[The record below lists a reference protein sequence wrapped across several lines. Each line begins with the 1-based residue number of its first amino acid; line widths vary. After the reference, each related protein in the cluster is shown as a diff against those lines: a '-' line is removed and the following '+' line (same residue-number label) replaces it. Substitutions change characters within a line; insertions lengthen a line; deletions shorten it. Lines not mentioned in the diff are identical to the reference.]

1 MGQVLSNNTLQFP
14 EKLSPLFE
22 PRRYKVVYGGRGSAK
37 SHSFATALLVLGAK
51 QPMRILCAREIQKSV
66 RDSVHRLL
74 SDKIKSLGLEHF
86 YQILDTE
93 IRGSNGTLI
102 LFSGLSSVTVDSIKS
117 FEGVD
122 IVWVEEAQSVSKRSW
137 DILTPTIRKDG
148 SEIWMTLNPQLD
160 TDETYKRFIEPNDP
174 NIWKCEMNWRD
185 NPWWTDVLE
194 QERLTTMRNDGENYE
209 HIWEGKTKSA
219 LIGAIYAKEVEQ
231 ARAENRF
238 TNVPHDP
245 ALLTHTAWD
254 LGVGD
259 ATAIW
264 FYQKVGREI
273 RVIDYYEASGE
284 GLPHYA
290 ALIQSKGYLYG
301 EHWAPH
307 DIAVREF
314 SSGRS
319 RIETAASLGIAF
331 NTAPSVSLEDGIH
344 ATRMILPRCY
354 IDMVKCAQGIECLKR
369 YRWERNEKMEMFKSR
384 PVHDQW
390 SHGAD
395 AFRYLSLTI
404 HDEVEKRNG
413 RKDYTAGGWMG

>member
-1 MGQVLSNNTLQFP
+1 VHNEIQLP
-14 EKLSPLFE
+14 EKVEFLFSPKRF
-22 PRRYKVVYGGRGSAK
+22 KVLHGGRGSAK
-37 SHSFATALLVLGAK
+37 SHSVASALLILGRQK
-51 QPMRILCAREIQKSV
+51 PLRILCTREIQKSI

-74 SDKIKSLGLEHF
+74 SDKITSMGMSSF

-93 IRGSNGTLI
+93 IRGKNGTLI
-102 LFSGLSSVTVDSIKS
+102 LFGGLSTTTIESIKS

-122 IVWVEEAQSVSKRSW
+122 IVWVEEAQVVTKRSW
-137 DILTPTIRKDG
+137 DILIPTIRKAG
-148 SEIWMTLNPQLD
+148 SEIWITMNPILD
-160 TDETYKRFIEPNDP
+160 TDETYVRFIENADDDMAVVQ
-174 NIWKCEMNWRD
+174 MNWRD
-185 NPWWTDVLE
+185 NPWWSDEME
-194 QERLTTMRNDGENYE
+194 QERLRTLRNDSDNYDN
-209 HIWEGKTKSA
+209 IWEGKTKSA
-219 LIGAIYAKEVEQ
+219 LIGAIYAKEIELL
-231 ARAENRF
+231 RENNKF
-238 TNVPHDP
+238 TTVPYDP
-245 ALLTHTAWD
+245 SLLVNTAWD

-273 RVIDYYEASGE
+273 RIIDYYESSGE

-290 ALIQSKGYLYG
+290 SIIKQKNYLYG

-319 RIETAASLGIAF
+319 RIETAANLGINF
-331 NTAPSVSLEDGIH
+331 LTAPRVSLEDGIH

-354 IDMVKCAQGIECLKR
+354 FDVVKCAQGIECLKR
-369 YRWERNEKMEMFKSR
+369 YRWERNEKMEMFKDR

-395 AFRYLSLTI
+395 AFRYLAITI
-404 HDEVEKRNG
+404 QDEVEKRKGNN
-413 RKDYTAGGWMG
+413 YHQSGGWMG